1 MATREREH
9 AEDAP
14 HAERAI
20 ALLLGAKT
28 IRRCVSS
35 WTEQATLIERRDGH
49 VVHTRT
55 GRP

>member
-1 MATREREH
+1 VATREREH
-9 AEDAP
+9 AEEAP